1 MKILNLYSNLDKKQ
15 KKNIR
20 TFVCS
25 NSGIS
30 EATFYLH
37 LNSSNLSPWELK
49 IFQEAFNK
57 YGDKH
62 EQG

>member
-1 MKILNLYSNLDKKQ
+1 MKILNLYFNLDKKQ

-25 NSGIS
+25 NTGFS
-30 EATFYLH
+30 EATFYNHLH
-37 LNSSNLSPWELK
+37 LFNLSSWELK